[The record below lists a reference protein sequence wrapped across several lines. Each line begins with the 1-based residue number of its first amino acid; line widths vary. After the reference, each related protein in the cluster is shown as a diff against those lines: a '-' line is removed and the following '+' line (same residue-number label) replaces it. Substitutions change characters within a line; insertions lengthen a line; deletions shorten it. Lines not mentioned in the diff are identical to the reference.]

1 MSYSYEDYV
10 AYYKYYYGEQYGT
23 YYAQQAAAA
32 AGVQVGVAAAAPPP
46 PNSQARFFW
55 QFLDHFWVRAQPI
68 SGSQIC
74 KNKRLSTNTKASDAS
89 VVLEVS
95 WNVHFRV
102 LNTPVC
108 VLVFLEELTRLRP
121 EV

>member
-32 AGVQVGVAAAAPPP
+32 AGLQVGVAAAAPPP
-46 PNSQARFFW
+46 PNSQARFFGTFQITFGSGHS
-55 QFLDHFWVRAQPI
+55 QFLDQQYVKTSVFLLTQKQVMPQLFWRCHGTST
-68 SGSQIC
+68 SGYLTH
-74 KNKRLSTNTKASDAS
+74 LS
-89 VVLEVS
+89 
-95 WNVHFRV
+95 
-102 LNTPVC
+102 
-108 VLVFLEELTRLRP
+108 VLVFSEELTRLRP